1 MLKLFKLKELQS
13 EYATSSFIPDYDQ
26 HEKQTALV
34 VRDFFLIAYITIR
47 RYSTTV
53 LFLIFFLRVNSLVVS
68 DLPLETKGSRSSPAA
83 IYA

>member
-13 EYATSSFIPDYDQ
+13 EYVTSSFIPDYDQ

-34 VRDFFLIAYITIR
+34 VRDFFFIVYIAIR

-53 LFLIFFLRVNSLVVS
+53 FFFNFLFKKTIFES
-68 DLPLETKGSRSSPAA
+68 E
-83 IYA
+83 

>member
-34 VRDFFLIAYITIR
+34 VRDFFFIAYITIR
-47 RYSTTV
+47 IYSTNV
-53 LFLIFFLRVNSLVVS
+53 LFF
-68 DLPLETKGSRSSPAA
+68 
-83 IYA
+83 

>member
-34 VRDFFLIAYITIR
+34 VTDFFFIAYITIR
-47 RYSTTV
+47 IYSTTV
-53 LFLIFFLRVNSLVVS
+53 LFF
-68 DLPLETKGSRSSPAA
+68 
-83 IYA
+83 